1 MEVGK
6 VVQLEKSVTPTLD
19 ADLARVQQETLALA
33 RAHAADLVAV
43 TTELATLR
51 ALLAG
56 AVPLLELAAELV
68 ARLRC
73 HNCPVRSRCP
83 RFDST
88 TTTTASDWPCTTIP
102 AKLRE
107 LAQGLRALATVPE
120 AGAEAEAG
128 GDG

>member
-56 AVPLLELAAELV
+56 AVPLLELERV
-68 ARLRC
+68 TGQEQE
-73 HNCPVRSRCP
+73 RSE
-83 RFDST
+83 
-88 TTTTASDWPCTTIP
+88 SD
-102 AKLRE
+102 
-107 LAQGLRALATVPE
+107 G
-120 AGAEAEAG
+120 
-128 GDG
+128 